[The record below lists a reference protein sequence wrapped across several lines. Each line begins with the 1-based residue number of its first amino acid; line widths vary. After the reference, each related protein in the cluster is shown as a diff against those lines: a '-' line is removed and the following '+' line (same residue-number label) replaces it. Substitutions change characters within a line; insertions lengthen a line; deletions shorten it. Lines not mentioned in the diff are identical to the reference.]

1 MCQVGGTFS
10 RMSGVML
17 NAVKHLGIIAAAF
30 PAAEM
35 LR

>member
-1 MCQVGGTFS
+1 MFS
-10 RMSGVML
+10 RISGVML
-17 NAVKHLGIIAAAF
+17 NAVKHLGIIAALL